1 MTLIKKIILKKSFLI
16 VRLYGG
22 LGNQLFTYAAA
33 YRLAYVN
40 NCSLYIDDFSG
51 FFRDKKYKRK
61 YRLYLFNITGRKS
74 IFLTLLGLFRVIFKK
89 HIESKEILKSFE
101 FRRLLIPE
109 KHEFDS
115 RLLDFNIH
123 KPIMFEGSW
132 QSEKYFTDI
141 EKNIRNEFRFNWKIE
156 NSVKKIVDQID
167 LSSSVAIHMRDFSF
181 SSGIVQ
187 SNMQDEYYCRAIDFF
202 KELLP
207 DVKYFL
213 FSDNPTIF
221 KNKIYLNQLNPSI
234 VSETFTLAD
243 EIEELCFMS
252 KFKYFIIANST
263 FSWWGAWLSE
273 YNDKIIVA
281 PKNQIDTG
289 ETAWGFDGLIPDRW
303 IKI

>member
-1 MTLIKKIILKKSFLI
+1 
-16 VRLYGG
+16 
-22 LGNQLFTYAAA
+22 
-33 YRLAYVN
+33 
-40 NCSLYIDDFSG
+40 
-51 FFRDKKYKRK
+51 
-61 YRLYLFNITGRKS
+61 
-74 IFLTLLGLFRVIFKK
+74 
-89 HIESKEILKSFE
+89 
-101 FRRLLIPE
+101 
-109 KHEFDS
+109 
-115 RLLDFNIH
+115 
-123 KPIMFEGSW
+123 
-132 QSEKYFTDI
+132 
-141 EKNIRNEFRFNWKIE
+141 
-156 NSVKKIVDQID
+156 
-167 LSSSVAIHMRDFSF
+167 
-181 SSGIVQ
+181 
-187 SNMQDEYYCRAIDFF
+187 MQDEYYCRAIDFF